1 MAATKTEKKKRP
13 AVPNPFSGGR
23 RGDISLSFF
32 AYVMI
37 LLVVGIVMMSSASYA
52 WAYSEHGGDGLY
64 YAKNQAKNAVIGFV
78 AMIFFMKM
86 DYHNFKNLKLP
97 VLKKLNIAGLLYIIG
112 GILLIAVLLIGNDE
126 GGSMGARRWIDIG
139 PLNLQPSEVA
149 KLALII
155 FFAYSMER
163 DGQKMNTFTTGII
176 KYAVIL
182 GVYVLLIALEKHIS
196 GIILIGT
203 IAVAMILC
211 GGVNKKHFLALG
223 AGALG
228 FAIAYISWQAQIP
241 GSYVA
246 VRIKSWQNPFADKLG
261 DTWQTANSLIAIG
274 SGGLF
279 GLGLGNSR
287 QKYLYLPETKND
299 FVFPIVC
306 EELGFVGALAIIIVF
321 FLLIV
326 EGYSIAVRCKDR
338 FGMLIAVGITTQI
351 GIQTVLNLADTESC
365 VIVGKCAD
373 YILQG
378 RDNVVSVYIE
388 APRDYCI
395 KRTMENMGV
404 TEEVAE
410 ATIKQTDKFRAD
422 YYEYYTHGNYWTN
435 PINYDMTLNSERVG
449 IENCVAIIKNYLKLK
464 GLID

>member
-211 GGVNKKHFLALG
+211 GGVNNKHVLALG

-228 FAIAYISWQAQIP
+228 FAIAYISWQAQVP

-351 GIQTVLNLADTESC
+351 GIQTVLNLA
-365 VIVGKCAD
+365 
-373 YILQG
+373 
-378 RDNVVSVYIE
+378 VVSNLIPNTGISLPFFSYGGTALIMQLAE
-388 APRDYCI
+388 
-395 KRTMENMGV
+395 MGIMLNISQHRYYPD
-404 TEEVAE
+404 EKPKEKKKKKQREKEQIAE
-410 ATIKQTDKFRAD
+410 
-422 YYEYYTHGNYWTN
+422 
-435 PINYDMTLNSERVG
+435 P
-449 IENCVAIIKNYLKLK
+449 K
-464 GLID
+464 GA

>member
-1 MAATKTEKKKRP
+1 MASSNSQTQSRFAKY
-13 AVPNPFSGGR
+13 NPFSGGR
-23 RGDISLSFF
+23 RGDLSLSFF

-52 WAYSEHGGDGLY
+52 WAYSEHGGDGLF
-64 YAKNQAKNAVIGFV
+64 YAKKQAKNALVGFA
-78 AMIFFMKM
+78 AMLFFMKM

-97 VLKKLNIAGLLYIIG
+97 VLKKLNIASLMYIVG
-112 GILLIAVLLIGNDE
+112 AALLIAVLFIGNDE
-126 GGSMGARRWIDIG
+126 GGTMGARRWIDIG

-163 DGQKMNTFTTGII
+163 DGKNMNTFKTGIL
-176 KYAVIL
+176 KYSMIL
-182 GVYVLLIALEKHIS
+182 GLYVLLIGLEKHIS
-196 GIILIGT
+196 GIILIST

-211 GGVNKKHFLALG
+211 GGVNKKHFIGLG
-223 AGALG
+223 AAVLG
-228 FAIAYISWQAQIP
+228 LAIAYISWQAQVP
-241 GSYVA
+241 DSYVA
-246 VRIKSWQNPFADKLG
+246 VRIKSWKDPFADKLN

-306 EELGFVGALAIIIVF
+306 EELGFAGALAIIIVF

-351 GIQTVLNLADTESC
+351 GIQTVLNLA
-365 VIVGKCAD
+365 
-373 YILQG
+373 
-378 RDNVVSVYIE
+378 VVSNLIPNTGISLPFFSYGGTALIMQLAEMGIMLNISQHRYYPDEKPKQKKTKKE
-388 APRDYCI
+388 AQSSP
-395 KRTMENMGV
+395 K
-404 TEEVAE
+404 AE
-410 ATIKQTDKFRAD
+410 
-422 YYEYYTHGNYWTN
+422 
-435 PINYDMTLNSERVG
+435 
-449 IENCVAIIKNYLKLK
+449 LK
-464 GLID
+464 GA

>member
-1 MAATKTEKKKRP
+1 MAASKTKIKKSS
-13 AVPNPFSGGR
+13 AVPNSFSGGR
-23 RGDISLSFF
+23 RGDLSLSFF

-64 YAKNQAKNAVIGFV
+64 YAKNQAKHAVIGFI

-97 VLKKLNIAGLLYIIG
+97 VLKKLNIASLMYIAG
-112 GILLIAVLLIGNDE
+112 AILLVAVLLIGNDE

-139 PLNLQPSEVA
+139 PINLQPSEVA

-163 DGQKMNTFTTGII
+163 DGKKMNTFRTGIV

-182 GVYVLLIALEKHIS
+182 GVYLVLIVLEKHIS
-196 GIILIGT
+196 GCILIGT

-211 GGVNKKHFLALG
+211 GGVNKKHFIGLGLAALG
-223 AGALG
+223 
-228 FAIAYISWQAQIP
+228 IAVAFISWQAQVP
-241 GSYVA
+241 GSYVST
-246 VRIKSWQNPFADKLG
+246 RINAWKAPFADKLG
-261 DTWQTANSLIAIG
+261 DSWQTGNSLIAIG

-306 EELGFVGALAIIIVF
+306 EELGFAGALAIIIVF

-351 GIQTVLNLADTESC
+351 GIQTVLNLA
-365 VIVGKCAD
+365 
-373 YILQG
+373 
-378 RDNVVSVYIE
+378 VVSNLIPNTGISLPFFSYGGTALIMQLAE
-388 APRDYCI
+388 MGIMLNISQQRHYPDEKPR
-395 KRTMENMGV
+395 KRKKKSWQS
-404 TEEVAE
+404 AE
-410 ATIKQTDKFRAD
+410 IAEPEGA
-422 YYEYYTHGNYWTN
+422 
-435 PINYDMTLNSERVG
+435 
-449 IENCVAIIKNYLKLK
+449 
-464 GLID
+464 

>member
-1 MAATKTEKKKRP
+1 MAASKTENRKRP
-13 AVPNPFSGGR
+13 VVRNVMSGGR

-64 YAKNQAKNAVIGFV
+64 YAKNQAKNAVIGFI
-78 AMIFFMKM
+78 AMIFFMRL
-86 DYHNFKNLKLP
+86 DYHNFKNLKIP
-97 VLKKLNIAGLLYIIG
+97 MLKKFNIASMFYIIG
-112 GILLIAVLLIGNDE
+112 AILLVAVLLIGNDE

-163 DGQKMNTFTTGII
+163 DGKKMDTFRIGIV
-176 KYAVIL
+176 KYACIMGL
-182 GVYVLLIALEKHIS
+182 YVLLIALEKHIS
-196 GIILIGT
+196 GIVLLGT
-203 IAVAMILC
+203 IAVAMMLC
-211 GGVNKKHFLALG
+211 GGVNRKHFLALG
-223 AGALG
+223 SSALG
-228 FAIAYISWQAQIP
+228 LAIAYISWQAQIP
-241 GSYVA
+241 GSYVS
-246 VRIKSWQNPFADKLG
+246 VRIKSWRNPFADKLG

-306 EELGFVGALAIIIVF
+306 EELGYVGALAIIIVF
-321 FLLIV
+321 FLLVV

-351 GIQTVLNLADTESC
+351 GIQTVLNLA
-365 VIVGKCAD
+365 
-373 YILQG
+373 
-378 RDNVVSVYIE
+378 VVSNLIPNTGISLPFFSYGGTALIMQLAE
-388 APRDYCI
+388 MGIMLNISQHRYYPDKKPKQQKK
-395 KRTMENMGV
+395 KRQ
-404 TEEVAE
+404 
-410 ATIKQTDKFRAD
+410 KQTDAAL
-422 YYEYYTHGNYWTN
+422 
-435 PINYDMTLNSERVG
+435 P
-449 IENCVAIIKNYLKLK
+449 K
-464 GLID
+464 GA

>member
-1 MAATKTEKKKRP
+1 MAASKTEKKKRP
-13 AVPNPFSGGR
+13 AIPNPFSGGR
-23 RGDISLSFF
+23 RGDLSLSFF

-64 YAKNQAKNAVIGFV
+64 YAKNQAKNALIGFV
-78 AMIFFMKM
+78 AMVFFMKM

-97 VLKKLNIAGLLYIIG
+97 VLKKLNIASLMYIAG
-112 GILLIAVLLIGNDE
+112 VVLLIAVLLIGNDE
-126 GGSMGARRWIDIG
+126 GGTMGARRWIDIG

-163 DGQKMNTFTTGII
+163 DGKKMNNFTTGIV

-182 GVYVLLIALEKHIS
+182 GVYVFLIALEKHIS

-211 GGVNKKHFLALG
+211 GGVNKKHFIALG

-228 FAIAYISWQAQIP
+228 FAIAYISWQAQVP

-351 GIQTVLNLADTESC
+351 GIQTILNLA
-365 VIVGKCAD
+365 
-373 YILQG
+373 
-378 RDNVVSVYIE
+378 VVSNLIPNTGISLPFFSYGGTALIMQLAE
-388 APRDYCI
+388 
-395 KRTMENMGV
+395 MGIMLNISQHRYYPD
-404 TEEVAE
+404 EKPKEKE
-410 ATIKQTDKFRAD
+410 KKKKKQPKAKKTSKPEGESA
-422 YYEYYTHGNYWTN
+422 
-435 PINYDMTLNSERVG
+435 
-449 IENCVAIIKNYLKLK
+449 
-464 GLID
+464 

>member
-126 GGSMGARRWIDIG
+126 CGSMGARRWIDIG

-351 GIQTVLNLADTESC
+351 GIQTVLNLA
-365 VIVGKCAD
+365 
-373 YILQG
+373 
-378 RDNVVSVYIE
+378 VVSNLIPNTGISLPFFSYGGTALIMQLAE
-388 APRDYCI
+388 
-395 KRTMENMGV
+395 MGIMLNISQHRYYPD
-404 TEEVAE
+404 EKPKEKKKKKQREKEQIAE
-410 ATIKQTDKFRAD
+410 
-422 YYEYYTHGNYWTN
+422 
-435 PINYDMTLNSERVG
+435 P
-449 IENCVAIIKNYLKLK
+449 K
-464 GLID
+464 GA

>member
-1 MAATKTEKKKRP
+1 MAATKTEKKMRP

-64 YAKNQAKNAVIGFV
+64 YAKNQAKNAIIGFV

-351 GIQTVLNLADTESC
+351 GIQTVLNLA
-365 VIVGKCAD
+365 
-373 YILQG
+373 
-378 RDNVVSVYIE
+378 VVSNLIPNTGISLPFFSYGGTALIMQLAE
-388 APRDYCI
+388 
-395 KRTMENMGV
+395 MGIMLNISQHRYYPD
-404 TEEVAE
+404 EKPKEKKKKKQLEKEQIAE
-410 ATIKQTDKFRAD
+410 
-422 YYEYYTHGNYWTN
+422 
-435 PINYDMTLNSERVG
+435 P
-449 IENCVAIIKNYLKLK
+449 K
-464 GLID
+464 GA

>member
-1 MAATKTEKKKRP
+1 MAASNTANKKHISLPKT
-13 AVPNPFSGGR
+13 FSGGR
-23 RGDISLSFF
+23 RGDLSLSFF

-64 YAKNQAKNAVIGFV
+64 YAKNQAKNAIVGFI

-97 VLKKLNIAGLLYIIG
+97 VLKKFNIAGLLYAL
-112 GILLIAVLLIGNDE
+112 GIVLLIAVLLFGNTE
-126 GGSMGARRWIDIG
+126 GGSMGAKRWIDIG
-139 PLNLQPSEVA
+139 PINLQPSEVA

-163 DGQKMNTFTTGII
+163 DGSKMNTFKTGVV
-176 KYAVIL
+176 KYACIL

-196 GIILIGT
+196 GIILIST

-211 GGVNKKHFLALG
+211 GGVNKKHFIALG
-223 AGALG
+223 AGVLG
-228 FAIAYISWQAQIP
+228 LAIAYISWQAQVP
-241 GSYVA
+241 DSYVN
-246 VRIKSWQNPFADKLG
+246 VRLRAWKDPFADKLG
-261 DTWQTANSLIAIG
+261 DTWQNANSIIAIG

-321 FLLIV
+321 FLLII
-326 EGYSIAVRCKDR
+326 EGFSIAVRCKDR

-351 GIQTVLNLADTESC
+351 GIQTVLNLA
-365 VIVGKCAD
+365 
-373 YILQG
+373 
-378 RDNVVSVYIE
+378 VVSNLIPNTGISLPFFSYGGTALIMQLAEMGIMLNISQHRYYPDEKPKPKKKKKKKETIE
-388 APRDYCI
+388 
-395 KRTMENMGV
+395 ENV
-404 TEEVAE
+404 E
-410 ATIKQTDKFRAD
+410 
-422 YYEYYTHGNYWTN
+422 
-435 PINYDMTLNSERVG
+435 
-449 IENCVAIIKNYLKLK
+449 LK
-464 GLID
+464 GA

>member
-287 QKYLYLPETKND
+287 QKYLYLPETKKD

-351 GIQTVLNLADTESC
+351 GIQTVLNLA
-365 VIVGKCAD
+365 
-373 YILQG
+373 
-378 RDNVVSVYIE
+378 VVSNLIPNTGISLPFFSYGGTALIMQLAE
-388 APRDYCI
+388 
-395 KRTMENMGV
+395 MGIMLNISQHRYYPD
-404 TEEVAE
+404 EKPKEKKKKKQREKEQIAE
-410 ATIKQTDKFRAD
+410 
-422 YYEYYTHGNYWTN
+422 
-435 PINYDMTLNSERVG
+435 P
-449 IENCVAIIKNYLKLK
+449 K
-464 GLID
+464 GA

>member
-1 MAATKTEKKKRP
+1 MAASKTETKKRP
-13 AVPNPFSGGR
+13 ALTGIFSGGR
-23 RGDISLSFF
+23 KGDLSLSFF

-64 YAKNQAKNAVIGFV
+64 YAKNQAKNAVIGFA

-97 VLKKLNIAGLLYIIG
+97 VLKKLNIAGLMYITG
-112 GILLIAVLLIGNDE
+112 AVLLIAVLAIGNDE
-126 GGSMGARRWIDIG
+126 GGNMGARRWIDIG
-139 PLNLQPSEVA
+139 PFNLQPSEVA

-155 FFAYSMER
+155 FFAYSMEH
-163 DGQKMNTFTTGII
+163 DGRRMNTFKTGIL
-176 KYAVIL
+176 KYAGIL

-196 GIILIGT
+196 GIILIST

-211 GGVNKKHFLALG
+211 GGVNKKHFIALG
-223 AGALG
+223 AAALG
-228 FAIAYISWQAQIP
+228 LIIAYIGWKAQVP
-241 GSYVA
+241 DSYVA
-246 VRIKSWQNPFADKLG
+246 VRIKSWKDPFADKLG

-351 GIQTVLNLADTESC
+351 GIQTVLNLA
-365 VIVGKCAD
+365 
-373 YILQG
+373 
-378 RDNVVSVYIE
+378 VVSNLIPNTGISLPFFSYGGTALIMQLAE
-388 APRDYCI
+388 MGIMLNISQQRYYPDEQPAEKKKK
-395 KRTMENMGV
+395 KRSGRSEKK
-404 TEEVAE
+404 AE
-410 ATIKQTDKFRAD
+410 
-422 YYEYYTHGNYWTN
+422 
-435 PINYDMTLNSERVG
+435 P
-449 IENCVAIIKNYLKLK
+449 K
-464 GLID
+464 GA

>member
-163 DGQKMNTFTTGII
+163 DGQKMNTVTTGII

-228 FAIAYISWQAQIP
+228 FAIAYISWQAQVP

-351 GIQTVLNLADTESC
+351 GIQTVLNLA
-365 VIVGKCAD
+365 
-373 YILQG
+373 
-378 RDNVVSVYIE
+378 VVSNLIPNTGISLPFFSYGGTALIMQLAE
-388 APRDYCI
+388 
-395 KRTMENMGV
+395 MGIMLNISQHRYYPD
-404 TEEVAE
+404 EKPKEKKKKKQREKEQIAE
-410 ATIKQTDKFRAD
+410 
-422 YYEYYTHGNYWTN
+422 
-435 PINYDMTLNSERVG
+435 P
-449 IENCVAIIKNYLKLK
+449 K
-464 GLID
+464 GA